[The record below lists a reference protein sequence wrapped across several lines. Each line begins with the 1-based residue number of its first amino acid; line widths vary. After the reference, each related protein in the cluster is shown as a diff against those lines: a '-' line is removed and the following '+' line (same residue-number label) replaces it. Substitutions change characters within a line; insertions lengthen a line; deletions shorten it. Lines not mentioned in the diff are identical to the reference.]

1 MKYKVIS
8 TYKVPSTFGELTK
21 CDLQSLCGK
30 YTASVHSKLAVG
42 EVVDHYNLDCIS
54 RVQKRLSK
62 IGIDVRFSGNFPWI
76 YLDSVNGVK
85 VRQPKNARHG
95 YCVAYGTRLCY
106 LTHRKDLFNKI
117 REMLQ

>member
-42 EVVDHYNLDCIS
+42 EVVDHYNVDCIS

-62 IGIDVRFSGNFPWI
+62 VGIDVQFSGNLPWI

-85 VRQPKNARHG
+85 VKQTKNARHG
-95 YCVAYGTRLCY
+95 YCVAHCTRLWHLSY
-106 LTHRKDLFNKI
+106 RKDLFNKI

>member
-30 YTASVHSKLAVG
+30 YTASVHSKLDIG
-42 EVVDHYNLDCIS
+42 EVVDYYNTDAVS
-54 RVQKRLSK
+54 RVQQRLNK
-62 IGIDVRFSGNFPWI
+62 IGIDARFSGNLPWI
-76 YLDSVNGVK
+76 YLDSVNGIRVK
-85 VRQPKNARHG
+85 QTKNARHG
-95 YCVAYGTRLCY
+95 YCVAHYTRLWHLSY
-106 LTHRKDLFNKI
+106 RKDLFNKI